1 MDGGDGFIGYYV
13 SLLYDNDSTYEGEVS
28 AIDADQQLI
37 TLSHAHQML
46 PDGSAAKYPQIT
58 LTGSQVQNLKIIRQK
73 MRIPDI
79 NEHLQKKLLLNDEHK
94 ESNTKSNNNREIS
107 TTTTNNSSR
116 RRRNSSPNESD
127 VQSNSSNKPS
137 FQQHQEERQQPLQRK
152 RSETGGGYVSQDV
165 GTDFDFEGNN
175 ARFDKHAVYEK
186 MLQNHSASELSAM
199 GGKGGVAPLYDP
211 KMRSQDNILESEPV
225 SLRQIK
231 VPLEHTGKEFAT
243 EDGFIIP
250 AITLSLK
257 MKLFAAAEKAGLSLH
272 QLVETAGICAC
283 QMAIQ
288 LVGGCLR
295 LNPQNNHQRPEIV
308 VLAGC
313 HTQGLQAVCAAR
325 HLANHRVKVVLYF
338 PNASPALQSH
348 VNLFVAAGGKLIR
361 STKELPSQPVD
372 MIIDAMIGHE
382 NHQPTPWLP
391 YAVSWA
397 NQNKAPV
404 LSIDPCIP
412 NTRVELPNIK
422 WAIAMGLPLIKSPTP
437 GRLYLADLGIP
448 AGVFRDAGIKFM
460 SPFKDKFCIPL
471 YES

>member
-1 MDGGDGFIGYYV
+1 MNSESSTSFVGYYV
-13 SLLYDNDSTYEGEVS
+13 SLQCDNGSTYEGEVS
-28 AIDADQQLI
+28 DIEAERQLI

-46 PDGSAAKYPQIT
+46 PDGNTMKYPQIT
-58 LTGSQVQNLKIIRQK
+58 LTGTNVRNLKIIRQK
-73 MRIPDI
+73 LKIPDI
-79 NEHLQKKLLLNDEHK
+79 SEHLEKKLLLND
-94 ESNTKSNNNREIS
+94 NNKSTSSRN
-107 TTTTNNSSR
+107 TTTTNSSNNTSTR
-116 RRRNSSPNESD
+116 RRSPNEAD
-127 VQSNSSNKPS
+127 IVTNTNKT
-137 FQQHQEERQQPLQRK
+137 QRK
-152 RSETGGGYVSQDV
+152 KSGCFSQDA
-165 GTDFDFEGNN
+165 GNISMYPDFDFEGNN

-186 MLQNHSASELSAM
+186 MLQNNNTDSGAHNP
-199 GGKGGVAPLYDP
+199 APMYDP

-231 VPLEHTGKEFAT
+231 VPLEHAGKEFAT

-257 MKLFAAAEKAGLSLH
+257 MKLYAAAERAGLSTH

-288 LVGGCLR
+288 LVGGALR
-295 LNPQNNHQRPEIV
+295 LNLQNNHQRPEIV

-313 HTQGLQAVCAAR
+313 HTQGLQAICAAR
-325 HLANHRVKVVLYF
+325 HLANHRVKVILYF
-338 PNASPALQSH
+338 PDSSPALQSQ
-348 VNLFVAAGGKLIR
+348 VNLFVSSGGKLIR
-361 STKELPSQPVD
+361 SNKDLPSQPVD

-412 NTRVELPNIK
+412 NSKVELPNIK
-422 WAIAMGLPLIKSPTP
+422 WALAMGLPLIKSPTP
-437 GRLYLADLGIP
+437 GRLYLADIGIP
-448 AGVFRDAGIKFM
+448 HGVFRDAGIQFM